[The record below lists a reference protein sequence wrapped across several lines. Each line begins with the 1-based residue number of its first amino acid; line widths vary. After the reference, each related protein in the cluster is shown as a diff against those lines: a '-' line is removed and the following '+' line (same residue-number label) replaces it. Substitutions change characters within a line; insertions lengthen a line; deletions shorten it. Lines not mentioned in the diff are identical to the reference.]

1 MAMASVPISELP
13 VLLPH
18 AVEWIAL
25 LERQALRLGQPLS
38 AAGQADARLLG
49 VRAPERVRVLA
60 LAQVPQPAPGRLREL
75 VQSAGLLALMA
86 EGFTAGHGILVRP
99 ERAGDRGFLAHRLAR
114 VAQYERHGLEGFLK
128 RYLARLLGDDQVGAR
143 LKREAHSW
151 TQWLQAAS
159 GEAL

>member
-1 MAMASVPISELP
+1 MAMPSVPLSELP

-18 AVEWIAL
+18 AVDWIAL

-60 LAQVPQPAPGRLREL
+60 LAEVPQPTPGRLREL
-75 VQSAGLLALMA
+75 AQSAGLLPLMA
-86 EGFTAGHGILVRP
+86 EGFTAGYGILLRP
-99 ERAGDRGFLAHRLAR
+99 EHAGKRGFLAHRLAR
-114 VAQYERHGLEGFLK
+114 VTQYERYGLEGFLK
-128 RYLARLLGDDQVGAR
+128 RYLAQLMGEDPAGAR
-143 LKREAHSW
+143 LQREARSW
-151 TQWLQAAS
+151 TKWLQAAC